1 MENAI
6 VAFVANYVK
15 QNDRG
20 CPKGVLVHVGGYK
33 AKDIQ
38 ALIDAGSLEAGRGNE
53 GGLFPKGQKPTPKG
67 DGAESLK
74 SRAFE
79 YLRGL
84 ALRGDVAAQDLVKEY
99 DEMNA
104 SRRKS

>member
-1 MENAI
+1 MENSI

-15 QNDRG
+15 ENNRG
-20 CPKGVLVHVGGYK
+20 CPKGVLVHVGGFK
-33 AKDIQ
+33 AKDIA
-38 ALIDAGSLEAGRGNE
+38 ALVDAGTLEAGRGNE
-53 GGLFPKGQKPTPKG
+53 GGIFPKGQKPQPKG
-67 DGAESLK
+67 DNGESLK

-84 ALRGDVAAQDLVKEY
+84 ALRGDVVAGDLVKEY

-104 SRRKS
+104 LRRK

>member
-6 VAFVANYVK
+6 VAFVTNYVK
-15 QNDRG
+15 ENERG
-20 CPKGVLVHVGGYK
+20 CPKGVLIHVGGFK
-33 AKDIQ
+33 AKEIA
-38 ALIDAGSLEAGRGNE
+38 ALVEAGTLEAGRGNE
-53 GGLFPKGQKPTPKG
+53 GGLYPMGQKPQPKG

-74 SRAFE
+74 SRAFD

-84 ALRGDVAAQDLVKEY
+84 ALRGDVTAQDLVKEY

-104 SRRKS
+104 LRRK

>member
-20 CPKGVLVHVGGYK
+20 CPKGVLVHVGGFK
-33 AKDIQ
+33 AKDIA
-38 ALIDAGSLEAGRGNE
+38 ALVEAGTLEAGRGNE
-53 GGLFPKGQKPTPKG
+53 GGLYPMGQKPQPKT

-84 ALRGDVAAQDLVKEY
+84 ALRGDVTAQDLVKEY

>member
-1 MENAI
+1 MRNEI
-6 VAFVANYVK
+6 LAFVARYVEE
-15 QNDRG
+15 NDRG
-20 CPKGVLVHVGGYK
+20 CPKGALIHVGGFK
-33 AKDIQ
+33 AKDIA
-38 ALIDAGSLEAGRGNE
+38 ALVDTGELEAGRGNE
-53 GGLFPKGQKPTPKG
+53 GGLFPKGMKPTPKTDGG
-67 DGAESLK
+67 DSLK

-84 ALRGDVAAQDLVKEY
+84 AIRGDVTAQDLVKEY